1 MESEYVGADG
11 VWGWMM
17 MIGWLVILGVG
28 VVPRFS
34 VS

>member
-1 MESEYVGADG
+1 MG
-11 VWGWMM
+11 VDDDDCGGWV
-17 MIGWLVILGVG
+17 MIGWWLILGVG